1 MPSFYKIVNS
11 TAVKAAPKRTFVYLV
26 LNNGEPVSVG
36 YTSNLHLKIARNNM
50 VEAIAEKYKKPA
62 SIWILGTME
71 EDKAAKAVR
80 ELTYVLRNNGCPIN
94 KLDESIKPEKPESVT
109 KALGLWHW
117 KYHLKTT
124 NRPETR
130 SPYSASLMAKVI
142 KEMQFTARERKL
154 VSFLIENYYQNYG
167 VSIAPMPLFYYKNSD
182 LYRKDLNGIKNIFF
196 TKDGL
201 NTYASNN
208 FHISK
213 HFQNMMDKYLE
224 SQNSTVKEEI
234 NG

>member
-11 TAVKAAPKRTFVYLV
+11 TAVKAAPKRVFVYLV
-26 LNNGEPVSVG
+26 LNNGEAVSVG
-36 YTSNLHLKIARNNM
+36 YTSNLHTKIARNNM
-50 VEAIAEKYKKPA
+50 VEAIAEKYKRPA
-62 SIWILGTME
+62 SIWVVGTME
-71 EDKAAKAVR
+71 EEKAAKAVR

-94 KLDESIKPEKPESVT
+94 KLDESIKPEKPEAVT

-117 KYHLKTT
+117 KYHLKSN
-124 NRPETR
+124 NRTEER
-130 SPYSASLMAKVI
+130 SRYSASDMREVI

-154 VSFLIENYYQNYG
+154 VLFLIENYYQNYG
-167 VSIAPMPLFYYKNSD
+167 VSIAPMPLFYYGNSD
-182 LYRKDLNGIKNIFF
+182 LYRKDLNAIKHILF

-208 FHISK
+208 FHLSK
-213 HFQNMMDKYLE
+213 HFQGMVDKYLE
-224 SQNSTVKEEI
+224 SQDSTVKEDI